1 MSKVLVLDC
10 ETENAIQGKNEQRIP
25 GIKYAEGGWSD
36 YLGMGISCIG
46 AWESWTDR
54 YRVFAKPPKSDS
66 LNEIKSDYP
75 LTESIERAE
84 FIVTF
89 NGISFDGNLLLK
101 HSVVIPSWKH
111 IDLLVELREKQ
122 GYDKYQKGFKLDD
135 VAGANGL
142 PLKTGS
148 GAHAPVLWQQGKYCE
163 VIDYCL
169 NDIWLLKELIER
181 AVRGHLVHP
190 KSMVHTIID
199 LPFKSITRPFQY
211 QTELPGVVD
220 GNRYSELMNLVSNFE
235 CPECSYKNIP
245 EIVTDREN
253 TVMMNI
259 LCPCCKIIVDRVYIG
274 QNNPH
279 KITELPAVVDPISP
293 IKNPKYLYVPGE
305 SISNPV
311 PMQIDPVIKK
321 VFDDLNE
328 RHREGGLSD
337 DDYRKINAYFGDV
350 IAPLPPHLRP
360 ENLN

>member
-1 MSKVLVLDC
+1 MAKVLVLDC

-36 YLGMGISCIG
+36 YSGMGISCIG

-111 IDLLVELREKQ
+111 IDLLVELRDKQ

-135 VAGANGL
+135 VALANGL
-142 PLKTGS
+142 PAKTGS

-169 NDIWLLKELIER
+169 NDVWLLKELLER

-190 KSMVHTIID
+190 KSMVHTVID
-199 LPFKSITRPFQY
+199 LPFKLITRPVQY
-211 QTELPGVVD
+211 QTELP
-220 GNRYSELMNLVSNFE
+220 
-235 CPECSYKNIP
+235 
-245 EIVTDREN
+245 
-253 TVMMNI
+253 
-259 LCPCCKIIVDRVYIG
+259 
-274 QNNPH
+274 
-279 KITELPAVVDPISP
+279 AVADP
-293 IKNPKYLYVPGE
+293 IKNQKQTEIRLWDHSHPTVKANSENPLITKFVNDFAAKRSVGKLTDEDYLKY
-305 SISNPV
+305 
-311 PMQIDPVIKK
+311 
-321 VFDDLNE
+321 NE
-328 RHREGGLSD
+328 
-337 DDYRKINAYFGDV
+337 YFGDL